1 MISDDADLLD
11 SSGAR
16 RSTPRARLDRARWG
30 VRRAVLR
37 RRRLLAA
44 LLSAV
49 AVWAGLSA
57 VSPSPEGTVPVLVAA
72 RDLPAGLTISADDLT
87 TVDFRPGSEP
97 SGAVG
102 SEADVAGRLLA
113 APLGAGEPVTA
124 VRLVGADLAQAH
136 PGRRSVPVRLPDPG
150 MVALLEVGDLV
161 DLVATDPEQ
170 GDVTTVAHAVPVLAL
185 PQEGEAGSGVTASG
199 LPGRLVIVALSPAE
213 VAPVTAAALSAFVT
227 YTWSER

>member
-102 SEADVAGRLLA
+102 S
-113 APLGAGEPVTA
+113 
-124 VRLVGADLAQAH
+124 
-136 PGRRSVPVRLPDPG
+136 
-150 MVALLEVGDLV
+150 
-161 DLVATDPEQ
+161 
-170 GDVTTVAHAVPVLAL
+170 
-185 PQEGEAGSGVTASG
+185 
-199 LPGRLVIVALSPAE
+199 
-213 VAPVTAAALSAFVT
+213 
-227 YTWSER
+227 